1 MINKK
6 FYIICA
12 LILNLISFNAYSIE
26 QFNFDVTEIQIT
38 ENGNK
43 FIGLNRGKI
52 KTDDGIIIDANQFEY
67 DKTLNILN
75 ANGDV
80 RITDNVNDYIIKT
93 QNITYIKDKDLIL
106 TKDKSNATSLNDNI
120 TISASDFTYD
130 RQKKIIV
137 ADKNVQI
144 NNKFENYEIFSE
156 KITYLISKEIIYTKG
171 KTTAKI
177 HSKYDFLSEDVTF
190 LKNSMILTSE
200 NKTTITDKSNLY
212 NLSKFVYSINN
223 EELKGEEI
231 IISSNYKLPTSDTFY
246 FSSAV
251 INLKNRI
258 FLSKDIELKVH
269 KGIFGNE
276 NNDPRIKG
284 ISATGDDDKTIINKG
299 IFTSCK
305 KDDNCPPWSISAK
318 KIIHDKNKKE
328 IFYENAVLNIYD
340 LPVLYFPKFFHPDP
354 SVKRRSGLLMPQFN
368 NSNALGSSYAI
379 PYFHVLAENKDFTIT
394 PYIFENS
401 FQMFQNEYRVQNKNS
416 NLITNFGYVNNYK
429 SSIENNKNSI
439 FNIFA
444 SYDLDLKLQDFI
456 SSDLFLNIEKV
467 TNDTFLKVFET
478 NIQNNSLKPDD
489 NNNLKSEIKLSLKH
503 ENFNFEGGAKSFEN
517 LNKISSDRYEYILP
531 YYFFDKNLNDDFFG
545 GNLSLVSSG
554 ENILNN
560 TNQLKSTI
568 TNDLNFSSSKYI
580 NDFGFSNNL
589 EVDIKNLN
597 SLGKNHSNYKSSPQ
611 IEFMSL
617 ISFNSSLPLQKKDS
631 IYNNYLTPKI
641 SLKINPSDMKNY
653 ASEDKKIN
661 TYNIFNNNRL
671 GINDSL
677 EAGRSI
683 TIGLDFRKEKVKD
696 INKYFELKL
705 ATVLRDKEDNFIPK
719 KSTLNRKHS
728 NLFGSV
734 STNFSKF
741 GNVNYNFALDND
753 FSSFEYN
760 DFNAELI
767 LANLITKFNF
777 VEENG
782 EMGNSNYLE
791 TGITY
796 NIDDNNFLNF
806 NTRRNRKL
814 NLTEY
819 YDLVYEYK
827 NDCLVAGIKYK
838 KTYYEDRDLK
848 PAENLFFTLS
858 IIPITSYEQKID
870 R

>member
-1 MINKK
+1 MKNKK
-6 FYIICA
+6 FYIISA
-12 LILNLISFNAYSIE
+12 LLFYFLSFNAYSVE
-26 QFNFDVTEIQIT
+26 QFNFDVTEIQII

-43 FIGLNRGKI
+43 FIGLKRGKI
-52 KTDDGIIIDANQFEY
+52 KTNDGIIIDADNFEY
-67 DKTLNILN
+67 DKTLNILK

-80 RITDNVNDYIIKT
+80 KITDNINNYIINT
-93 QNITYIKDKDLIL
+93 QNIEYIKNKDLIL
-106 TKDKSNATSLNDNI
+106 TKEESYALSLNDNI
-120 TISASDFTYD
+120 TISANDFTYD
-130 RQKKIIV
+130 RQKKTIV
-137 ADKNVQI
+137 ADKNVEI
-144 NNKFENYEIFSE
+144 NNKFEDYEIFSDS
-156 KITYLISKEIIYTKG
+156 ITYLISKEIIYTKG
-171 KTTAKI
+171 KTSAKI
-177 HSKYDFLSEDVTF
+177 HSKYNFKSDDVTF
-190 LKNSMILTSE
+190 YKKSMTLASE
-200 NKTTITDKSNLY
+200 KKTTITDKSNLY
-212 NLSKFVYSINN
+212 NLSKFIYSINN

-231 IISSNYKLPTSDTFY
+231 VIISKYKLPTSDTFY

-251 INLKNRI
+251 INLKSRV

-269 KGIFGNE
+269 KSIFGNE

-305 KDDNCPPWSISAK
+305 KDDDCPPWSLSAK

-328 IFYENAVLNIYD
+328 IFYENAVLHIYD
-340 LPVLYFPKFFHPDP
+340 LPILYFPKFFHPDP
-354 SVKRRSGLLMPQFN
+354 TVKRRSGLLMPQFN

-379 PYFHVLAENKDFTIT
+379 PYFHVLAENKDFTFT
-394 PYIFENS
+394 PYIFKNN
-401 FQMFQNEYRVQNKNS
+401 FQMFQNEYRVKSKNS
-416 NLITNFGYVNNYK
+416 NFITNFGYVNNYN
-429 SSIENNKNSI
+429 SSLENNKNSI

-444 SYDLDLKLQDFI
+444 SYDLDLHLEDFI
-456 SSDLFLNIEKV
+456 SSDLLVNIEKV
-467 TNDTFLKVFET
+467 TKDTFLKVFES
-478 NIQNNSLKPDD
+478 NIQNNSLKPED

-531 YYFFDKNLNDDFFG
+531 YYFFDQNLDDDFFG
-545 GNLSLVSSG
+545 GNLNLSSSG

-560 TNQLKSTI
+560 TNQLQSTI
-568 TNDLNFSSSKYI
+568 TNDLRFSSSRYI
-580 NDFGFSNNL
+580 NNYGFSNNF
-589 EVDIKNLN
+589 EIDVKNLN
-597 SLGKNHSNYKSSPQ
+597 SLGKNHVNYKSSPQ
-611 IEFMSL
+611 IELMSL
-617 ISFNSSLPLQKKDS
+617 ISLNSSLPLKKEDAS
-631 IYNNYLTPKI
+631 FTNYLTPKI

-653 ASEDKKIN
+653 SSEDKKIN
-661 TYNIFNNNRL
+661 TNNIFNNNRL

-677 EAGRSI
+677 ESGRSL
-683 TIGLDFRKEKVKD
+683 TIGIDFRKEKIND

-728 NLFGSV
+728 NLFGSI
-734 STNFSKF
+734 SSNFIKL
-741 GNVNYNFALDND
+741 GNINYNFAIDND
-753 FSSFEYN
+753 FNSFEYN
-760 DFNAELI
+760 DFNAEFI
-767 LANLITKFNF
+767 LDNLVTKLNF
-777 VEENG
+777 IEESG
-782 EMGNSNYLE
+782 EMGNTNFLE
-791 TGITY
+791 TGVTY
-796 NIDDNNFLNF
+796 NIDENNILTF